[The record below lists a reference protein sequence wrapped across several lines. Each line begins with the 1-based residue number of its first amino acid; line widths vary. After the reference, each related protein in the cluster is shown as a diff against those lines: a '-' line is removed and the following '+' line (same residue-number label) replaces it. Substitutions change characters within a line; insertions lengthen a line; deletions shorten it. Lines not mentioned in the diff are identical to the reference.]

1 MAYELKPNTFSL
13 FRNKEKT
20 SDTHPAAKGSGRVQ
34 CPHCGQVADYFFDAW
49 TNLTKDGDKYQAGKL
64 KPRNAVPVAA
74 PPEWAGKPV
83 ASPDIPDD
91 DLPF

>member
-20 SDTHPAAKGSGRVQ
+20 ADTHPAAKGSGRVQ
-34 CPHCGQVADYFFDAW
+34 CPHCGQTADYFFDAW
-49 TNLTKDGDKYQAGKL
+49 TNLTKDGDKYQSGKL

-74 PPEWAGKPV
+74 PAAPV
-83 ASPDIPDD
+83 GQGGDIDD
-91 DLPF
+91 SDLPF